1 MGYHGDFER
10 GLLRRIGL
18 PERMFHI
25 EALEFYGRI
34 NLLKGGLMFADWVT
48 TVSPRYAKEI
58 RTPEFGH
65 GLDGVIRKRG
75 ARVVG
80 VLNGVDYALW
90 SPENDDFIAAK
101 YSSKDLNGKAV
112 CKKELLR
119 EYRLPAEAVG
129 RPLIGMVSR
138 FADQKGFDLI
148 AKVAGELLREELT
161 IVVLGTGEPKYES
174 MFRALAGR
182 FADKLGVRIGFD
194 NALAHRIEA
203 GADMFLMASRYEPC
217 GLNQIY
223 SLRYG
228 TVPIVRA
235 VGGLDDTVEPCEPR
249 TGKGTGFK
257 FADYTGAAL
266 LEAVRAAL
274 KVYKDPK
281 AWRKLQAN
289 GMAKDFSWKSS
300 AGEYAR
306 LYEQARSAR
315 IPRVTGASN
324 STEPAPAGP
333 VIS

>member
-1 MGYHGDFER
+1 
-10 GLLRRIGL
+10 
-18 PERMFHI
+18 
-25 EALEFYGRI
+25 
-34 NLLKGGLMFADWVT
+34 
-48 TVSPRYAKEI
+48 
-58 RTPEFGH
+58 
-65 GLDGVIRKRG
+65 
-75 ARVVG
+75 
-80 VLNGVDYALW
+80 
-90 SPENDDFIAAK
+90 
-101 YSSKDLNGKAV
+101 
-112 CKKELLR
+112 
-119 EYRLPAEAVG
+119 
-129 RPLIGMVSR
+129 MVSR